1 MARVLVVDDDPVQA
15 DVRRLLLEHAGHVV
29 ATGVTPVA
37 AREAF
42 TALDPDIIL
51 LDLHL
56 PRTDDGVRL
65 IRWFRQKND
74 GVKILVMS
82 GNPEDLDGRP
92 ELRMVDQVLPKPMRS
107 AMLLKTI
114 SKLA

>member
-15 DVRRLLLEHAGHVV
+15 DMRRLVLEHAGHTVG
-29 ATGVTPVA
+29 TGVTPAA

-42 TALDPDIIL
+42 TGLDPDIIL

-56 PRTDDGVRL
+56 PRTEDGVRL
-65 IRWFRQKND
+65 IRWFRQKKD
-74 GVKILVMS
+74 GVKILIMS

-92 ELRMVDQVLPKPMRS
+92 ELDMVDQVLPKPMRS
-107 AMLLKTI
+107 ATLLKTI

>member
-1 MARVLVVDDDPVQA
+1 MARVLVVDDDGEQA
-15 DVRRLLLEHAGHVV
+15 DVRRLILEHAGHTV
-29 ATGVTPVA
+29 ALGVTPAA

-42 TALDPDIIL
+42 SQLDPEIIL

-56 PRTDDGVRL
+56 PRTEDGVRM
-65 IRWFRQKND
+65 IRWFRHKKH
-74 GVKILVMS
+74 GVKILIMS

-92 ELRMVDQVLPKPMRS
+92 EFGMVDQVLPKPMRS
-107 AMLLKTI
+107 ASLLKTI

>member
-15 DVRRLLLEHAGHVV
+15 DVRRLVLEHAGHVV

-42 TALDPDIIL
+42 TELDPDIIL

-56 PRTDDGVRL
+56 PRTEDGVRL
-65 IRWFRQKND
+65 IRWFRQKKD
-74 GVKILVMS
+74 DVKILIMS

-92 ELRMVDQVLPKPMRS
+92 ESEMVDQVLPKPMRS
-107 AMLLKTI
+107 ATLLKTI